1 MRSFDDCTRNA
12 FSPSF
17 LQRLGERD
25 EPDAA
30 GEADVAGPWR
40 VEKIPG
46 PLFGLFREGE
56 SPALGC
62 RPAAVFH
69 RRWHALLAAAVYPG
83 TGREAL
89 FRLAKEQTGE
99 GFALSL
105 GDGEPAGHLTLFDEA
120 LVAALHSGAALLRSP
135 RALAYFLEAA
145 GAVALER
152 AGALLEERVP

>member
-12 FSPSF
+12 FSLPF

-40 VEKIPG
+40 IEEISG

-56 SPALGC
+56 SLARGHQ
-62 RPAAVFH
+62 PAAVF
-69 RRWHALLAAAVYPG
+69 RWRWLALLAAAVYPG
-83 TGREAL
+83 TGRDAA
-89 FRLAKEQTGE
+89 FRLDKERSE
-99 GFALSL
+99 KGFALSF
-105 GDGEPAGHLTLFDEA
+105 GDGEPAGHLALFDEN
-120 LVAALHSGAALLRSP
+120 LVAALHAAAALSRSP

-145 GAVALER
+145 GAVALDR